1 LQCGSGHGRQAVE
14 VFASDA
20 LILHCRRCIMQGG
33 LSQSVTFVC
42 FRRPSC
48 ACFPQRRELVACFLM
63 ACTHPRVP
71 RRHINRH
78 TQHRLSRMPG
88 APPHCI
94 ARHRHLHR
102 VPDVPAVIA
111 RTLAHRLVSHLAVR
125 HDCTVAR
132 VTANWAIHEQH
143 GAICPGQMNFG
154 QWMAIDIPPEKLFK
168 LEEDCRRLESASDIG
183 NLAAMLLRQNYRQ
196 RQLLQSA
203 VHEIARLELHIMQR

>member
-1 LQCGSGHGRQAVE
+1 MVGKRWRS
-14 VFASDA
+14 FASDA

-78 TQHRLSRMPG
+78 PQHRLSQMPG

-94 ARHRHLHR
+94 GRHRHLHR
-102 VPDVPAVIA
+102 VPDVPAVLA
-111 RTLAHRLVSHLAVR
+111 RALAHRLVSNLAVR
-125 HDCTVAR
+125 HHCTVAR
-132 VTANWAIHEQH
+132 VTANWAIHGQH
-143 GAICPGQMNFG
+143 GAICPRQMNFG

-168 LEEDCRRLESASDIG
+168 LEEDCRRLESAPDIG

-196 RQLLQSA
+196 QQLLQSA
-203 VHEIARLELHIMQR
+203 VHEIARLELHIMQG